1 VHTFP
6 SSHIGGG
13 PPTHAPAAQVSSV
26 VQASPSLQALV
37 LFTFLHPEAGS
48 HESSVQ
54 PLPSSQFG
62 GTPPTQDPPE
72 HASLVVQA
80 FPSLHGL
87 VLLVNTQTPPWQE
100 SVVHPLLSLHWLLWL
115 HSMQPGMGVPTHVPP
130 EHTSPLVQAWPS
142 LQGLEL
148 LAF

>member
-13 PPTHAPAAQVSSV
+13 PPTHAPAEQVSSV

-37 LFTFLHPEAGS
+37 LFTFLHPKAGL

-54 PLPSSQFG
+54 PLSSSQFG

-80 FPSLHGL
+80 FPSSHGAAL
-87 VLLVNTQTPPWQE
+87 FVNTQTPLGQE
-100 SVVHPLLSLHWLLWL
+100 SSVHGLPSLH
-115 HSMQPGMGVPTHVPP
+115 
-130 EHTSPLVQAWPS
+130 
-142 LQGLEL
+142 
-148 LAF
+148 